1 MQLPPIEQSFSLN
14 YRYTLYFTEGLFDP
28 GNELFREIIH
38 TYHPEKAVK
47 LLFVIDEGLNN
58 HHAGLLPSIGEY
70 CATNSH
76 ILEFAGHL
84 IVEGGEHSKNTVKYV
99 DNILHAINDAGICR
113 HSFVVAIGGGA
124 VIDMAG
130 YAAAIAHRG
139 VKLIRVPTTV
149 LAQNDAAVGVK
160 NGINYFG
167 KKNFIGTFAPPYAII
182 NDSRFLTSLE
192 QRDWIAGVAEA
203 IKVALIKDRAFFHF
217 LEEKA
222 IKMKERDMLVMNEV
236 IYRCARIH
244 MEHIAGGGDPFE
256 SGSSRP
262 LDFGHWAAH
271 KLEQLTAYKLRHGEA
286 VAKGIALDVTYAY
299 LMGMITREIL
309 DSVIRLM
316 EQIGFDLSIP
326 LHEDKDLQELLK
338 GIGEFREHL
347 GGELTITL
355 ITGIGR
361 KHDVHEIDLDT
372 MKKAVHV
379 LNDACTSKVA

>member
-1 MQLPPIEQSFSLN
+1 
-14 YRYTLYFTEGLFDP
+14 
-28 GNELFREIIH
+28 
-38 TYHPEKAVK
+38 
-47 LLFVIDEGLNN
+47 
-58 HHAGLLPSIGEY
+58 
-70 CATNSH
+70 
-76 ILEFAGHL
+76 L
-84 IVEGGEHSKNTVKYV
+84 IVEGGELSKNTVKYV
-99 DNILHAINDAGICR
+99 DNILHAINDAAICR

-222 IKMKERDMLVMNEV
+222 IKMKDRDMGVMNEV

-299 LMGMITREIL
+299 LMGVITREIL
-309 DSVIRLM
+309 DSVIKLM

-326 LHEDKDLQELLK
+326 LHEEKDVKELLK
-338 GIGEFREHL
+338 GIEEFREHL

-379 LNDACTSKVA
+379 LNDACTSHVV